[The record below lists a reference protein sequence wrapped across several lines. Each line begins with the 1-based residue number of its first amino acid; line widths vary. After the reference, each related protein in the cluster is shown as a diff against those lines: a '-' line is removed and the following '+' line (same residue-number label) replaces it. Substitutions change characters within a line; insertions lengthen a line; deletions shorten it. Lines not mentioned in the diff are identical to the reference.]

1 MDQVYKVAPQLLKFL
16 ASLLGW
22 LPRIGKPLAAFLS
35 NPPEWLIL
43 AIAIAIPIL
52 FVVAVFPG
60 IFAYTTLVERKALGR
75 IQNRIGPNRVGR
87 WGILQPIADGVKLL
101 TKEDIVPRSA
111 DKYVHFLA
119 PVIAVIPSVLLFS
132 VVPVGAG
139 LVPVDLNIGLLF
151 AFAISTASVLAL
163 FMGGWASRNKFSLLG
178 AMRAVAQV
186 VSYEVP
192 MVLAA
197 VAVVMAAGSL
207 STLAI
212 AKAQSGGILNVSH
225 WFVFRPWGFV
235 GFVLFTIGAMAES
248 ARTPFDIP
256 EAESEIIAGYHTEYS
271 GFKFALFQLGEYL
284 ASIAMAGITVT
295 MFLGGYNGPG
305 SDFPTIHLNLLIV
318 TIPVPVGVLISMAWF
333 FLKLGGMIVVTIWI
347 RGTWPRV
354 RVDQLMSFAWKVL
367 LPMSIVNIIAV
378 GMWHY
383 ITIRPIAWVGT
394 TLWLVLWFITL
405 NKLAATEK
413 VEKREYRYSS

>member
-1 MDQVYKVAPQLLKFL
+1 MDAIYQFLQHAEEILRRIPLIGGLLAKL
-16 ASLLGW
+16 YHAMLG
-22 LPRIGKPLAAFLS
+22 GA
-35 NPPEWLIL
+35 PEWVLL

-52 FVVAVFPG
+52 FVLSVFPG

-75 IQNRIGPNRVGR
+75 IQNRFGPNRVGR
-87 WGILQPIADGVKLL
+87 WGILQPIADGLKLL
-101 TKEDIVPRSA
+101 TKEDIVPRRA
-111 DKYVHFLA
+111 DKLVHFLA
-119 PVIAVIPSVLLFS
+119 PVIAVIPSILLFS

-139 LVPVDLNIGLLF
+139 LVPVNLNIGILF
-151 AFAISTASVLAL
+151 AFAVSTASVLAL

-197 VAVVMAAGSL
+197 VAVVMAVGSL
-207 STLAI
+207 STLRI
-212 AKAQSGGILNVSH
+212 AQAQSGGILNVTN

-271 GFKFALFQLGEYL
+271 GFKFALFQMGEYL

-305 SDFPTIHLNLLIV
+305 SGPGWI
-318 TIPVPVGVLISMAWF
+318 GGLISMFWF
-333 FLKLGGMIVVTIWI
+333 FIKLAFMIVLTIWI

-354 RVDQLMSFAWKVL
+354 RVDQLMGFAWKIL
-367 LPMSIVNIIAV
+367 LPMSIINIVAV
-378 GMWHY
+378 GISHFMVSKFLAW
-383 ITIRPIAWVGT
+383 IVTAVILAIAFI
-394 TLWLVLWFITL
+394 VLSRLGGSQRIQPRT
-405 NKLAATEK
+405 
-413 VEKREYRYSS
+413 YRYAS

>member
-1 MDQVYKVAPQLLKFL
+1 MEFIYQHLRSAFTN
-16 ASLLGW
+16 ASDGAL
-22 LPRIGKPLAAFLS
+22 
-35 NPPEWLIL
+35 E
-43 AIAIAIPIL
+43 AISMAVPIL
-52 FVVAVFPG
+52 FVLAVYPL

-75 IQNRIGPNRVGR
+75 VQNRYGPNRVGR
-87 WGILQPIADGVKLL
+87 WGILQPIADGLKLL
-101 TKEDIVPRSA
+101 IKEDIVPRNA
-111 DKYVHFLA
+111 DQLVHFLA
-119 PVIAVIPSVLLFS
+119 PVLAVIPALLLFA
-132 VVPVGAG
+132 VVPIGPG
-139 LVPVDLNIGLLF
+139 LVPVDLNIGILF

-207 STLAI
+207 STVAI
-212 AKAQSGGILNVSH
+212 AQAQAGGWLNVTH
-225 WFVFRPWGFV
+225 WYVFRPWGFV

-256 EAESEIIAGYHTEYS
+256 EAESEIVAGYHTEYS
-271 GFKFALFQLGEYL
+271 GFKFALFQMGEYL

-305 SDFPTIHLNLLIV
+305 SGPGLFGGLL
-318 TIPVPVGVLISMAWF
+318 GALWF
-333 FLKLGGMIVVTIWI
+333 FVKLGGMIALNIWI

-354 RVDQLMSFAWKVL
+354 RVDQLMAFAWKLL
-367 LPMSIVNIIAV
+367 LPMSLVNIVAV
-378 GMWHY
+378 AVWHY
-383 ITIRPIAWVGT
+383 MESKPLAWVVT
-394 TLWLVLWFITL
+394 AVWLAAWFIL
-405 NKLAATEK
+405 LARLAGSEQI
-413 VEKREYRYSS
+413 EKREYRYVT

>member
-16 ASLLGW
+16 SLLLGW

-35 NPPEWLIL
+35 NPPDWFVWV
-43 AIAIAIPIL
+43 IAIAVPIL

-101 TKEDIVPRSA
+101 TKEDIVPRRA
-111 DKYVHFLA
+111 DKFVHFLA

-132 VVPVGAG
+132 VVPVGMG
-139 LVPVDLNIGLLF
+139 LVPVDLNIGILF

-197 VAVVMAAGSL
+197 VAVVMAVGSL

-212 AKAQSGGILNVSH
+212 ARAQSGGILNISH

-235 GFVLFTIGAMAES
+235 GFILFTIGAMAES

-305 SDFPTIHLNLLIV
+305 SGPGLI
-318 TIPVPVGVLISMAWF
+318 GGLISMFWF
-333 FLKLGGMIVVTIWI
+333 FGKLGFMIVMNIWI

-354 RVDQLMSFAWKVL
+354 RVDQLMNFAWKVL

-378 GMWHY
+378 AMWHF
-383 ITIRPIAWVGT
+383 IAIRPIAWIVT
-394 TLWLVLWFITL
+394 TLWLFLWFVGL
-405 NKLAATEK
+405 SRLAGDGKIA
-413 VEKREYRYSS
+413 KREYRYAT

>member
-1 MDQVYKVAPQLLKFL
+1 MDQIYKIAPAIANFLSYLFVWIPKF
-16 ASLLGW
+16 
-22 LPRIGKPLAAFLS
+22 GKPIAAFLR
-35 NPPEWLIL
+35 NPPDWLLIAL
-43 AIAIAIPIL
+43 AIAIPIL
-52 FVVAVFPG
+52 FVLAVFPF

-75 IQNRIGPNRVGR
+75 VQNRLGPNRVGR
-87 WGILQPIADGVKLL
+87 WGILQPIADGLKLL
-101 TKEDIVPRSA
+101 IKEDIVPRSA
-111 DKYVHFLA
+111 DKVVHFLA
-119 PVIAVIPSVLLFS
+119 PVIAVIPALLLFS

-139 LVPVDLNIGLLF
+139 LIPVDLNIGILF
-151 AFAISTASVLAL
+151 AFAVSTASVLAL

-197 VAVVMAAGSL
+197 VAVVMAVGSL
-207 STLAI
+207 STVAI
-212 AKAQSGGILNVSH
+212 AQAQSGGVLNVMR

-271 GFKFALFQLGEYL
+271 GFKFALFQMGEYL

-305 SDFPTIHLNLLIV
+305 SGPSLL
-318 TIPVPVGVLISMAWF
+318 GVLISMFWF
-333 FLKLGGMIVVTIWI
+333 FSKLACMIALNIWI

-354 RVDQLMSFAWKVL
+354 RVDQLLTFAWKVL
-367 LPMSIVNIIAV
+367 LPMSLINIVAAGI
-378 GMWHY
+378 WHY
-383 ITIRPIAWVGT
+383 MASKFLAWIVTAAILLIAF
-394 TLWLVLWFITL
+394 LILS
-405 NKLAATEK
+405 KLSSKESL
-413 VEKREYRYSS
+413 EKRVYRYAA

>member
-16 ASLLGW
+16 SYLLGW
-22 LPRIGKPLAAFLS
+22 LPWIGKPIAGFLS
-35 NPPEWLIL
+35 NPPAWFVVAV
-43 AIAIAIPIL
+43 AIAVPIL
-52 FVVAVFPG
+52 FVVSVFPG

-87 WGILQPIADGVKLL
+87 WGLLQPIADGVKLL

-111 DKYVHFLA
+111 DKFVHFLA
-119 PVIAVIPSVLLFS
+119 PVIAVVPSVLLFS

-139 LVPVDLNIGLLF
+139 LVPVDLNIGILF

-212 AKAQSGGILNVSH
+212 AKAQSGGILNISH

-256 EAESEIIAGYHTEYS
+256 EAESEIIAGYHTE
-271 GFKFALFQLGEYL
+271 
-284 ASIAMAGITVT
+284 
-295 MFLGGYNGPG
+295 
-305 SDFPTIHLNLLIV
+305 
-318 TIPVPVGVLISMAWF
+318 
-333 FLKLGGMIVVTIWI
+333 
-347 RGTWPRV
+347 
-354 RVDQLMSFAWKVL
+354 
-367 LPMSIVNIIAV
+367 
-378 GMWHY
+378 
-383 ITIRPIAWVGT
+383 
-394 TLWLVLWFITL
+394 
-405 NKLAATEK
+405 
-413 VEKREYRYSS
+413 

>member
-1 MDQVYKVAPQLLKFL
+1 LETIYQQLRIWFVNAPDGLLLL
-16 ASLLGW
+16 AS
-22 LPRIGKPLAAFLS
+22 IV
-35 NPPEWLIL
+35 
-43 AIAIAIPIL
+43 IPIS
-52 FVVAVFPG
+52 FVMAVFPG

-101 TKEDIVPRSA
+101 TKEDIVPRRA
-111 DKYVHFLA
+111 DQFVHFLA
-119 PVIAVIPSVLLFS
+119 PVIAVIPSILLFS

-139 LVPVDLNIGLLF
+139 LVPVNLNIGILF
-151 AFAISTASVLAL
+151 AFAVSTASVLAL

-197 VAVVMAAGSL
+197 VAVVMAVGSL
-207 STLAI
+207 STLRI
-212 AKAQSGGILNVSH
+212 ARAQSGGILNITN

-284 ASIAMAGITVT
+284 ASIAMGGITVT

-305 SDFPTIHLNLLIV
+305 SGPGW
-318 TIPVPVGVLISMAWF
+318 VGGLISMFWF
-333 FLKLGGMIVVTIWI
+333 FLKLGFMIVLNIWI
-347 RGTWPRV
+347 RGTWPRI
-354 RVDQLMSFAWKVL
+354 RVDQLLGFAWKVL
-367 LPMSIVNIIAV
+367 LPMSIVNIVAV

-383 ITIRPIAWVGT
+383 ITIRPIAWIVT

-405 NKLAATEK
+405 SKLAATGN
-413 VEKREYRYSS
+413 VAPRTYRYAS

>member
-1 MDQVYKVAPQLLKFL
+1 MDQVYKVAPQILKFL

-22 LPRIGKPLAAFLS
+22 LPRIGKPIAAFLS

-43 AIAIAIPIL
+43 AIAIAVPIL

-111 DKYVHFLA
+111 DKFVHFLA

-163 FMGGWASRNKFSLLG
+163 FMGRWASRNKFSLLG

-197 VAVVMAAGSL
+197 VAGGVVVRSPAPPQSFKKADTGGGPNGAG
-207 STLAI
+207 
-212 AKAQSGGILNVSH
+212 
-225 WFVFRPWGFV
+225 
-235 GFVLFTIGAMAES
+235 
-248 ARTPFDIP
+248 
-256 EAESEIIAGYHTEYS
+256 
-271 GFKFALFQLGEYL
+271 
-284 ASIAMAGITVT
+284 
-295 MFLGGYNGPG
+295 
-305 SDFPTIHLNLLIV
+305 
-318 TIPVPVGVLISMAWF
+318 
-333 FLKLGGMIVVTIWI
+333 VV
-347 RGTWPRV
+347 
-354 RVDQLMSFAWKVL
+354 
-367 LPMSIVNIIAV
+367 
-378 GMWHY
+378 
-383 ITIRPIAWVGT
+383 
-394 TLWLVLWFITL
+394 
-405 NKLAATEK
+405 
-413 VEKREYRYSS
+413 

>member
-1 MDQVYKVAPQLLKFL
+1 METIYLQLRSVFANAPDWALM
-16 ASLLGW
+16 AG
-22 LPRIGKPLAAFLS
+22 
-35 NPPEWLIL
+35 
-43 AIAIAIPIL
+43 AIAIPIL
-52 FVVAVFPG
+52 FVLAVFPG

-75 IQNRIGPNRVGR
+75 IQNRLGPNRVGR

-101 TKEDIVPRSA
+101 TKEDIVPRRA
-111 DKYVHFLA
+111 DKFVHFLA
-119 PVIAVIPSVLLFS
+119 PVIAVIPALLLFS
-132 VVPVGAG
+132 VVPVGFG
-139 LVPVDLNIGLLF
+139 LVPVDLNIGILF
-151 AFAISTASVLAL
+151 AFAVSTASVLAL

-197 VAVVMAAGSL
+197 VVVVMAVGSL
-207 STLAI
+207 STVAI
-212 AKAQSGGILNVSH
+212 AQAQGGGVLNITN

-271 GFKFALFQLGEYL
+271 GFKFALFQMGEYL
-284 ASIAMAGITVT
+284 AGIAMAGITVT

-305 SDFPTIHLNLLIV
+305 SGPGV
-318 TIPVPVGVLISMAWF
+318 VGGLISMFWF
-333 FLKLGGMIVVTIWI
+333 FIKLAGMIVLTIWI

-367 LPMSIVNIIAV
+367 LPMSIINIVVAAISRYMGSTFLAWIVTAV
-378 GMWHY
+378 
-383 ITIRPIAWVGT
+383 I
-394 TLWLVLWFITL
+394 LVVAFVLL
-405 NKLAATEK
+405 SKLSATERI
-413 VEKREYRYSS
+413 VKRVYRYAS

>member
-1 MDQVYKVAPQLLKFL
+1 MDQVYKVAPQLLKL
-16 ASLLGW
+16 LSYLLGW
-22 LPRIGKPLAAFLS
+22 LPWIGKPIAGFLGGA
-35 NPPEWLIL
+35 PQWVLIAL
-43 AIAIAIPIL
+43 AIAVPIAFIM
-52 FVVAVFPG
+52 AVFPG

-75 IQNRIGPNRVGR
+75 IQNRIGPNRVGK

-101 TKEDIVPRSA
+101 TKEDIVPRRA
-111 DKYVHFLA
+111 DKFVHFLA
-119 PVIAVIPSVLLFS
+119 PVFAVIPSILLFS
-132 VVPVGAG
+132 VVPVGVG
-139 LVPVDLNIGLLF
+139 LVPVDLNIGILF

-284 ASIAMAGITVT
+284 AAIAMAGVTVT
-295 MFLGGYNGPG
+295 MFLGGYLGPG
-305 SDFPTIHLNLLIV
+305 CDLLY
-318 TIPVPVGVLISMAWF
+318 VGLPISMFWF
-333 FLKLGGMIVVTIWI
+333 FSKLGAIILLNIWI

-378 GMWHY
+378 AMWHY
-383 ITIRPIAWVGT
+383 ITVRYIAWVVT
-394 TLWLVLWFITL
+394 TLWLVLWFVTL
-405 NKLAATEK
+405 SKLAASETI
-413 VEKREYRYSS
+413 EKREYR

>member
-1 MDQVYKVAPQLLKFL
+1 METIYQLIAKWFE
-16 ASLLGW
+16 
-22 LPRIGKPLAAFLS
+22 GK
-35 NPPEWLIL
+35 PEWLPL
-43 AIAIAIPIL
+43 AIAIAVPIL

-75 IQNRIGPNRVGR
+75 VQNRYGPNRVGR
-87 WGILQPIADGVKLL
+87 WGILQPIADGLKLL
-101 TKEDIVPRSA
+101 TKEDIVPRKA
-111 DKYVHFLA
+111 DKFVHFLA
-119 PVIAVIPSVLLFS
+119 PVMAVIPSLLLFA
-132 VVPVGAG
+132 VVPVAPG
-139 LVPVDLNIGLLF
+139 LVPVNLNIGILF

-207 STLAI
+207 STLDI
-212 AKAQSGGILNVSH
+212 VKAQTRGGLEIYG

-235 GFVLFTIGAMAES
+235 GFVLFAIGAMAES

-284 ASIAMAGITVT
+284 AAIAMAGITVT
-295 MFLGGYNGPG
+295 MFLGGYLGPG
-305 SDFPTIHLNLLIV
+305 CHL
-318 TIPVPVGVLISMAWF
+318 PYVGILISMFWF
-333 FLKLGGMIVVTIWI
+333 FLKLGAMIMLNIWI

-354 RVDQLMSFAWKVL
+354 RVDQLMGFAWKVL
-367 LPMSIVNIIAV
+367 LPMAILNIAV
-378 GMWHY
+378 VGLWHY
-383 ITIRPIAWVGT
+383 MD
-394 TLWLVLWFITL
+394 
-405 NKLAATEK
+405 NKLWAWAVTAAILGTAFVILAK
-413 VEKREYRYSS
+413 FNSVGNIEKRTYRYAS

>member
-1 MDQVYKVAPQLLKFL
+1 
-16 ASLLGW
+16 
-22 LPRIGKPLAAFLS
+22 
-35 NPPEWLIL
+35 
-43 AIAIAIPIL
+43 
-52 FVVAVFPG
+52 
-60 IFAYTTLVERKALGR
+60 
-75 IQNRIGPNRVGR
+75 VGR

-101 TKEDIVPRSA
+101 IKEDIVPRSA
-111 DKYVHFLA
+111 DKVIHFLA
-119 PVIAVIPSVLLFS
+119 PVIAVVPALLLFS

-139 LVPVDLNIGLLF
+139 LVPVDLNIGILF
-151 AFAISTASVLAL
+151 AFAVSTASVLAL

-197 VAVVMAAGSL
+197 VAVVMAVGSL
-207 STLAI
+207 STVAI
-212 AKAQSGGILNVSH
+212 AQAQSGGVLNVTN

-271 GFKFALFQLGEYL
+271 GFKFALFQMGEYL

-305 SDFPTIHLNLLIV
+305 SGPGLF
-318 TIPVPVGVLISMAWF
+318 GVLISMFWF
-333 FLKLGGMIVVTIWI
+333 FSKLACMIALNIWI

-354 RVDQLMSFAWKVL
+354 RVDQLLTFAWKVL
-367 LPMSIVNIIAV
+367 LPMSLINIVAAGI
-378 GMWHY
+378 WHY
-383 ITIRPIAWVGT
+383 MASKFLAWIVTAVILYIA
-394 TLWLVLWFITL
+394 FIIL
-405 NKLAATEK
+405 SKLSSKERL
-413 VEKREYRYSS
+413 EKRVYRYAT

>member
-1 MDQVYKVAPQLLKFL
+1 MDSVYQFLQHAEEILRGIPLIGALL
-16 ASLLGW
+16 ARIYHWLLGN
-22 LPRIGKPLAAFLS
+22 A
-35 NPPEWLIL
+35 PESVLRAL
-43 AIAIAIPIL
+43 AIAIPIL
-52 FVVAVFPG
+52 FVVTVFPG

-75 IQNRIGPNRVGR
+75 IQNRFGPNRVGR

-101 TKEDIVPRSA
+101 IKEDIVPRRA
-111 DKYVHFLA
+111 DKFVHFLA

-132 VVPVGAG
+132 VVPIGTG
-139 LVPVDLNIGLLF
+139 LIPVDLNVGILF
-151 AFAISTASVLAL
+151 AFAVSTASVLAL

-197 VAVVMAAGSL
+197 VAVVMAVGSL
-207 STLAI
+207 STVTI
-212 AKAQSGGILNVSH
+212 VKAQGGGVLNVTN

-235 GFVLFTIGAMAES
+235 GFLLFTIGAMAES

-271 GFKFALFQLGEYL
+271 GFKFALFQMGEYL
-284 ASIAMAGITVT
+284 ATIAMAGITVT

-305 SDFPTIHLNLLIV
+305 SGPAFF
-318 TIPVPVGVLISMAWF
+318 GGLISMFWF
-333 FLKLGGMIVVTIWI
+333 FTKLAFMIVVTIWI

-354 RVDQLMSFAWKVL
+354 RVDQLMGFAWKVL
-367 LPMSIVNIIAV
+367 LPMSIVNIVAV
-378 GMWHY
+378 GFWHY
-383 ITIRPIAWVGT
+383 LTIRPVAWVLT
-394 TLWLVLWFITL
+394 TLWLVVWFIVL
-405 NKLAATEK
+405 SKLAATEK
-413 VEKREYRYSS
+413 IAPRTYRYAS

>member
-1 MDQVYKVAPQLLKFL
+1 MFL
-16 ASLLGW
+16 SYLLGW
-22 LPRIGKPLAAFLS
+22 LPRIGKPIAAFLS
-35 NPPEWLIL
+35 NPPEWVLVAL
-43 AIAIAIPIL
+43 AIAIPIG
-52 FVVAVFPG
+52 FVMAVFPG

-101 TKEDIVPRSA
+101 TKEDIVPRRA
-111 DKYVHFLA
+111 DKFVHFLA

-132 VVPVGAG
+132 VVPVGMG
-139 LVPVDLNIGLLF
+139 LVPVDLNIGILF
-151 AFAISTASVLAL
+151 AFAVSTASVLAL

-197 VAVVMAAGSL
+197 VAVVMVVGSL
-207 STLAI
+207 STVRI
-212 AKAQSGGILNVSH
+212 AQAQSGGILNITN
-225 WFVFRPWGFV
+225 WFVFRPWGLV

-305 SDFPTIHLNLLIV
+305 SGPGFL
-318 TIPVPVGVLISMAWF
+318 GGLISMFWF
-333 FLKLGGMIVVTIWI
+333 FAKLAFMIVITIWI

-354 RVDQLMSFAWKVL
+354 RVDQLMGFAWKVL
-367 LPMSIVNIIAV
+367 LPMSIVNIVAV
-378 GMWHY
+378 GFWHY
-383 ITIRPIAWVGT
+383 LTIRPIAWLLT
-394 TLWLVLWFITL
+394 TSWLVAWFIVL
-405 NKLAATEK
+405 SKLAATEK
-413 VEKREYRYSS
+413 FAPRTYRYAS